1 MDSFYMNG
9 YLWKV
14 FFVDPNSELLVDRT
28 GILRIATTDP
38 VTYCVYLSNTLKGDL
53 LNRVLIHELGHCT
66 MISFHLLE
74 NIHRMVKPD
83 YWIEAEE
90 WVCNFIADYG
100 LRIFSTAYSILGEEA
115 WIFVPYELER
125 LVA

>member
-1 MDSFYMNG
+1 MDHFYMNG

-14 FFVDPNSELLVDRT
+14 YFVDPDSDLLVDRT
-28 GILRIATTDP
+28 DTKTIATTDP
-38 VTYCVYLSNTLKGDL
+38 ETYCIYLSNALRGDL
-53 LNRVLIHELGHCT
+53 LNQVLIHELGHCT
-66 MISFHLLE
+66 MISFHLLDD
-74 NIHRMVKPD
+74 IHRMVKRR
-83 YWIEAEE
+83 YWMEAEE

-100 LRIFSTAYSILGEEA
+100 LRIFSTAYRILGDEA